1 MKVVG
6 YVRVSSES
14 QIENTSIVEQE
25 ERIQAYCKAQGWEL
39 IKIFRDEG
47 LSGKQTEKRVGYN
60 EMIEY
65 VKEPLKI

>member
-25 ERIQAYCKAQGWEL
+25 ERIQAYCKARGWEL

-47 LSGKQTEKRVGYN
+47 LSGKQTE
-60 EMIEY
+60 
-65 VKEPLKI
+65 